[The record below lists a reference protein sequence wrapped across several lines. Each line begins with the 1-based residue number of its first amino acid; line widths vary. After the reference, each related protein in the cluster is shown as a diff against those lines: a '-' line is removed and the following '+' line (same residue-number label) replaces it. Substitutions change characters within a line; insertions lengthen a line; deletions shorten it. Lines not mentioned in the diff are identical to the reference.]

1 MIWFL
6 WPQDKERTEKNS
18 FIGMGGFFNDN
29 SFVGSNHVVTLVEEA
44 MHHWT
49 KIWGDDAIYEK
60 AIALNVQVSRV
71 LTCVTYHVSGLPN
84 WQLCFEGFFVSYVWT
99 LSSFVGTDTTSWAL
113 IDALLSF

>member
-29 SFVGSNHVVTLVEEA
+29 SFVGNNHVVTLVEEA

-71 LTCVTYHVSGLPN
+71 LTCRYISR
-84 WQLCFEGFFVSYVWT
+84 QLCFEGFFLSYVWT
-99 LSSFVGTDTTSWAL
+99 LSSFLGTHTTSWAL